1 MNDFVRRV
9 VRILAVVAQWA
20 VALFLAVIAIIS
32 ASIAFSRR
40 AVGLDT
46 TTYFIAI
53 AALAIVS
60 VLLSPPAFFRFPN
73 KARLASYAL
82 VIPTFVA
89 LIWTFSVVNEA
100 YMRTPKGAQEAK
112 AQAAAVASRM
122 EGKRLQ
128 EEQARRE
135 DEQRANSAAAEELA
149 RDIAAAPQKVA
160 ACINW
165 RGQIPALTRRVKD
178 SLHNPRS
185 FEHVHTEMG
194 TNPQGVP
201 GVVMQ
206 YRAENGFGALRTEAV
221 SALIEP
227 DDCSVLAVQEY
238 KSGDFGVE

>member
-1 MNDFVRRV
+1 MKDFVRRV
-9 VRILAVVAQWA
+9 VRILAFIAQWA
-20 VALFLAVIAIIS
+20 VALFLALIAITS
-32 ASIAFSRR
+32 ASIAFNKR

-46 TTYFIAI
+46 TAHFIAI

-60 VLLSPPAFFRFPN
+60 VLLSPPAFFRLPN

-82 VIPTFVA
+82 VIPAVVG
-89 LIWTFSVVNEA
+89 LLWTFSVVNDA
-100 YMRTPKGAQEAK
+100 YMRTPQGAQEAK
-112 AQAAAVASRM
+112 EEAAAAASRM
-122 EGKRLQ
+122 QSKRLK

-135 DEQRANSAAAEELA
+135 EEQRADSAAAEELA
-149 RDIAAAPQKVA
+149 RDVAAAPQEVA

-178 SLHNPRS
+178 SLHNPHS

>member
-1 MNDFVRRV
+1 MKDVVRRV
-9 VRILAVVAQWA
+9 VRILVLLAQWA
-20 VALFLAVIAIIS
+20 VALFLSLIAIVS
-32 ASIAFSRR
+32 TSTAFDWR
-40 AVGLDT
+40 ALGLDT
-46 TTYFIAI
+46 TPYFIAI
-53 AALAIVS
+53 AGLAIVS
-60 VLLSPPAFFRFPN
+60 VALLPPLFFRFPA

-82 VIPTFVA
+82 VIPAFVG
-89 LIWTFSVVNEA
+89 LLWTFSVVNDA
-100 YMRTPKGAQEAK
+100 YRRTPKGAQEAREE
-112 AQAAAVASRM
+112 AAAAASRI
-122 EGKRLQ
+122 ESKRLK

-135 DEQRANSAAAEELA
+135 EEQKANSAAAEEVA
-149 RDIAAAPQKVA
+149 RDVAAAPQKVA

-165 RGQIPALTRRVKD
+165 RGQIPALTRQVKD

-206 YRAENGFGALRTEAV
+206 YRAENGFGAIRTEAV

-227 DDCSVLAVQEY
+227 GDCSVLAVQEY